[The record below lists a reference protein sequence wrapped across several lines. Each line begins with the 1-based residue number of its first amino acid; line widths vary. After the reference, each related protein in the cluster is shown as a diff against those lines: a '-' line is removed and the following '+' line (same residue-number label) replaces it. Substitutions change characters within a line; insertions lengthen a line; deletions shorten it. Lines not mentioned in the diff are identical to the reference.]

1 MSSLTRRGVTISDQ
15 LARHARHCPDRVAFR
30 LADVDRTYGELDR
43 RATRLANALSERGV
57 AAGDAVAV
65 LTVNSLEAV
74 ETFFACARIGAM
86 VVPINFRLVAA
97 EVAYLL
103 ADSGA
108 VAVVVDAALAPVV
121 LEARRQCTAVKHCL
135 VVGRHDSAPGTEAFD
150 HVVRAASAGAVERVV
165 DEQNPALIMYTSG
178 TTGKPKGAV
187 LTHHNLLMHTVSFL
201 IHIGAP
207 VDCRSWLISTPLFHI
222 AGIAGILPSVFRGDR
237 VVLTAMGAFDAGQTV
252 DLLEREKIN
261 ACFFVPA
268 QWQLICELPSIAD
281 RDLSALRMM
290 SWGAAPASPALLR
303 KIMATFPGAQ
313 LYSAFGQTEC
323 SPTTTVLRGED
334 AVRKLGSVGTP
345 MLNVEVRVVD
355 EHMNDVAIGEVGEIV
370 YRGPTVMKEYWNKPD
385 ASRAAF
391 TGGWFHSGD
400 LVRRDDEGYIYVVDR
415 LKDMI
420 ISGGEN
426 IYSAE
431 VENAIAEHPGV
442 AEVAVIGL
450 PDERWGEV
458 PVAVV
463 VPASPGQ
470 PPTADDIGQWCRQ
483 RLAAYKCPKHLCVL
497 TALPRNATGKVLKS
511 ELRAQ
516 TRRQMSDHRPGTLQ
530 GTGAE

>member
-1 MSSLTRRGVTISDQ
+1 MASLTRRGVTISDQ
-15 LARHARHCPDRVAFR
+15 LARHAHHRPDRVAFR
-30 LADVDRTYGELDR
+30 LAEVDRTYGELDQR
-43 RATRLANALSERGV
+43 VTRLANALSARGV

-74 ETFFACARIGAM
+74 ETFFACARIGAI
-86 VVPINFRLVAA
+86 VVPINFRLVAD

-108 VAVVVDAALAPVV
+108 VLVVVDAALATLVR
-121 LEARRQCTAVKHCL
+121 EARRQRTAVRHC
-135 VVGRHDSAPGTEAFD
+135 VAVGGNDGAVDAEDFD
-150 HVVRAASAGAVERVV
+150 QIVGDASAAAVECVV
-165 DEQNPALIMYTSG
+165 DEHSPALIMYTSG

-187 LTHHNLLMHTVSFL
+187 LTHHNLLMHTTSFV
-201 IHIGAP
+201 IHTGAP
-207 VDCRSWLISTPLFHI
+207 VDCRSWLVSTPLFHI

-237 VVLTAMGAFDAGQTV
+237 VVLTAMGAFNAAQTV
-252 DLLEREKIN
+252 DLLEREGIN

-268 QWQLICELPSIAD
+268 QWQLICELPGIAD

-303 KIMATFPGAQ
+303 KIMAAFPGAQ
-313 LYSAFGQTEC
+313 LNSAFGQTEC

-334 AVRKLGSVGTP
+334 AVRKIGSVGTP

-355 EHMNDVAIGEVGEIV
+355 EHMNDVAVGEVGEIV
-370 YRGPTVMKEYWNKPD
+370 YRGPTVMKEYWNKPE
-385 ASRAAF
+385 ATRTAF

-431 VENAIAEHPGV
+431 VENVIAEHASV
-442 AEVAVIGL
+442 AEVAVIGV

-463 VPASPGQ
+463 VPAYPGE
-470 PPTADDIGQWCRQ
+470 PPTVDDIAQWCRQ
-483 RLAAYKCPKHLCVL
+483 RLAAYKCPKELWVL
-497 TALPRNATGKVLKS
+497 TALPRNATGKVLKG

-516 TRRQMSDHRPGTLQ
+516 
-530 GTGAE
+530 GAGK